1 MVYRV
6 ILTQNGKR
14 KKLLYEGGVFDTAKK
29 IYLDKRDN
37 NKVLFPKKT
46 NAYKKAKSVIYEILF
61 VKEKE
66 EMDNIFY
73 ERDELGVMVEVK
85 LKGDKWTILYK
96 DEYLY
101 EEKFTVFGYEKR
113 METKEIIK
121 LFLLKKTK
129 QILPKQ
135 VNYINNKLLIHNDGD
150 FVIVLCKCTDDA
162 SRLHNTLEKF
172 CETNK
177 IKNIMFTGLVSK
189 SNRKELYKKI
199 VNKTGWSFNMTYKTT
214 TRP

>member
-1 MVYRV
+1 MLYRV
-6 ILTQNGKR
+6 ILTKNGKR
-14 KKLLYEGGVFDTAKK
+14 KKLLYQGSIYDTAKK

-46 NAYKKAKSVIYEILF
+46 NAYLKASSVIYEILF
-61 VKEKE
+61 VKERE
-66 EMDNIFY
+66 DSDSVFY
-73 ERDELGVMVEVK
+73 ERDELGMSKEVK
-85 LKGDKWTILYK
+85 LKNDKWTILYK

-101 EEKFTVFGYEKR
+101 EEKFTVFGYDKR

-121 LFLLKKTK
+121 SFLLKKSKTMF
-129 QILPKQ
+129 PKL

-177 IKNIMFTGLVSK
+177 VKNIMFTGLVSK
-189 SNRKELYKKI
+189 SNRRDLYKKI
-199 VNKTGWSFNMTYKTT
+199 VEKTGWSYNMTYKST

>member
-1 MVYRV
+1 MLYRV
-6 ILTQNGKR
+6 ILTKNGKR
-14 KKLLYEGGVFDTAKK
+14 KKLLYQVSIYDTAKK

-46 NAYKKAKSVIYEILF
+46 NAYLKASSVIYEILF
-61 VKEKE
+61 VKERE
-66 EMDNIFY
+66 DSDSVFY
-73 ERDELGVMVEVK
+73 ERDELGMSKEVK
-85 LKGDKWTILYK
+85 LKNDKWTILYK

-101 EEKFTVFGYEKR
+101 EEKFTVFGYDKR

-121 LFLLKKTK
+121 SFLLKKSKTMF
-129 QILPKQ
+129 PKL

-177 IKNIMFTGLVSK
+177 VKNIMFTGLVSK
-189 SNRKELYKKI
+189 SNRRDLYKKI
-199 VNKTGWSFNMTYKTT
+199 VEKTGWSYNMTYKST